1 MKNSIKA
8 LVVVALLAI
17 AGMANAQ
24 SSANANATANATI
37 ICPISIIDNVSQGNL
52 EFGTIVNG
60 PSGGTETVTTAG
72 VSSFTGTGVGGY
84 TGSAPHNAPHAAHF
98 TVGGQ
103 SGFNYSVAT
112 TLVTDFGPPATVNL
126 TGLTNSQ
133 GIQATFAASPVGC
146 VTNQM
151 TVGGTINFGSTAGGA
166 FTATVN
172 VAVAYD

>member
-1 MKNSIKA
+1 MKNSFKA

-37 ICPISIIDNVSQGNL
+37 ICPISIIDNATLGNL

-60 PSGGTETVTTAG
+60 PSGGTETVTTAD
-72 VSSFTGTGVGGY
+72 VASYTGTGVGGY
-84 TGSAPHNAPHAAHF
+84 TGSAPHNTPHAADF

-103 SGFNYSVAT
+103 TGFNYSIAT
-112 TLVTDFGPPATVNL
+112 TLVTDFGSGVTL
-126 TGLTNSQ
+126 TGLTNSK
-133 GIQATFAASPVGC
+133 GTQATFANTDQGGC
-146 VTNQM
+146 VTSPM
-151 TVGGTINFGSTAGGA
+151 DVGGTINFPSTASGA
-166 FTATVN
+166 FTALIN

>member
-37 ICPISIIDNVSQGNL
+37 ICPISIIDNATQGNL

-60 PSGGTETVTTAG
+60 PSGGTETVTAAG
-72 VSSFTGTGVGGY
+72 VSSFTGTGVSGY

-112 TLVTDFGPPATVNL
+112 TLVTDFGSGVTL

-133 GIQATFAASPVGC
+133 GTQATFASTPVGC

-151 TVGGTINFGSTAGGA
+151 TVGGTINFGSAAGGA
-166 FTATVN
+166 YTAQIN